1 METAEPQ
8 EPAALDPESRLIELR
23 RLSAEDP
30 AGRWFLPLGALLLEL
45 DLATEAQRAVRQG
58 LALDPDCLSGWVL
71 LGRSYWMSGEA
82 AAARRIMASVLAR
95 DPENAHALRV
105 HAQAQIQLGESRAAI
120 RDYRALLRLVP
131 GDVAAQDALAQL
143 LDHEAG
149 APHGEPAPVP
159 VVSGEHKEAP
169 MPLAEALTSSG
180 KERAPSRG
188 PLKRKSGTRER
199 APRPAAK
206 LESRPRTAVA
216 SSGRT
221 VLPPA
226 RRPKAGIFESL
237 PADLDWSR
245 NRAPRPSAPASSPPA
260 PPADPE
266 RPRQGYRRWL
276 DRLYADQGQDGSRE
290 PDSGADR

>member
-1 METAEPQ
+1 
-8 EPAALDPESRLIELR
+8 
-23 RLSAEDP
+23 
-30 AGRWFLPLGALLLEL
+30 LLLEL

-105 HAQAQIQLGESRAAI
+105 HAQAQVQLGESRAAI

-143 LDHEAG
+143 LDHEAEV
-149 APHGEPAPVP
+149 PREPAAVA
-159 VVSGEHKEAP
+159 VIAGDQKAAP
-169 MPLAEALTSSG
+169 MPLAEALTPSR
-180 KERAPSRG
+180 KEQAPSRG
-188 PLKRKSGTRER
+188 PLKRKSGAR
-199 APRPAAK
+199 ARPTRPAAK
-206 LESRPRTAVA
+206 LESRIRSAAAAP
-216 SSGRT
+216 GRA

-245 NRAPRPSAPASSPPA
+245 SRAPRPSAPESPPPA
-260 PPADPE
+260 PPSAE

-276 DRLYADQGQDGSRE
+276 DRLYSDQGQDGSRE

>member
-8 EPAALDPESRLIELR
+8 EHTALDPESRLIELR

-45 DLATEAQRAVRQG
+45 DLVTEAQRAVRQG
-58 LALDPDCLSGWVL
+58 LARDPDCLSGWVL

-143 LDHEAG
+143 LDHG
-149 APHGEPAPVP
+149 AEVPPGEPAAMP
-159 VVSGEHKEAP
+159 VVAGEREEAP
-169 MPLAEALTSSG
+169 MPRAKALTPTA
-180 KERAPSRG
+180 KELTPSRG
-188 PLKRKSGTRER
+188 PLKRKSGAQAR
-199 APRPAAK
+199 APRPTLK
-206 LESRPRTAVA
+206 SESRRRTAA
-216 SSGRT
+216 APPGRA

-226 RRPKAGIFESL
+226 RRPKGGIFESL

-245 NRAPRPSAPASSPPA
+245 RAPRPSTPESLPPA

-276 DRLYADQGQDGSRE
+276 DRLYADQGQDGTGQ